1 MKESL
6 WGYWL
11 IILGIFILSVMLL
24 LQNYT
29 TTNEQDVYLIKEITD
44 AAMGDSLDLAHYRKY
59 GEIRIIKEKFVENF
73 IRRFSETINI
83 NKNYKISFYDIYE
96 APPKV
101 SVKVATTTG
110 DITIEG
116 TTDSY
121 AVVNKLDAILEDLK
135 TPNTPENNEFPKY
148 YKGNKVASST
158 PSKTQKP
165 SESNTDDKKESITLN
180 FSGITQNPNQ
190 VFSYNG
196 KDVKMSCA
204 CGPLSLTSIIESKG
218 KSNKLYEY
226 LSNSGYTH
234 NKLSGSGWQ
243 SQKMAALTF
252 SKMSN
257 SGLNGPTNGNAQR
270 GSTWCGS
277 NGNYTTSSEFSSIV
291 TNSGLSITG
300 KGGGLNGG
308 STGFADKIYE
318 QLKNGSLVMVALP
331 AGYNKKGTGFESTGG
346 GHYVVIYGYDA
357 KTNTFLFYDGYN
369 GRGNRKESWDVVNS
383 SVVEYIGIG

>member
-234 NKLSGSGWQ
+234 NKLSGSGSQ

-331 AGYNKKGTGFESTGG
+331 AGYSKKGTGFESTGG

-383 SVVEYIGIG
+383 SVVEYIGIS